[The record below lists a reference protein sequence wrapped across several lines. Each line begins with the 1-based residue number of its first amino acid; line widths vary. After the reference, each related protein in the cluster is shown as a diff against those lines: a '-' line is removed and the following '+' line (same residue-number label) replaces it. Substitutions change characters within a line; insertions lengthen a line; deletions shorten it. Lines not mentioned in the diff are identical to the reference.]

1 MSAEVRVACRI
12 NIEDFEGPLDL
23 LLFLIR
29 RDELD
34 VTTINVAE
42 VADQYLEY
50 IRKTEELNLDIAG
63 EYLVMAATLTR
74 MKSRLLLP
82 VERALM
88 EDSEDPMQSLMR
100 HLVLYKAFK
109 EVALELRDS
118 ESVWREVF
126 TPPGERDRY
135 EEELVEFDPGQTS
148 LMDLLL
154 ALENMTEKN
163 APPPQHRVNK
173 PLLSFS
179 ECVNTLN
186 RLLPV
191 AGGTIDFSTALGESA
206 DGAIVVSFFV
216 AVLELVKRG
225 WLSTEQS
232 YPFSD
237 IIMKREEKRWEM
249 NA

>member
-1 MSAEVRVACRI
+1 MSADIQKACRI

-34 VTTINVAE
+34 VTTIHVAE
-42 VADQYLEY
+42 VADQYLKY
-50 IRKTEELNLDIAG
+50 IREAEDLNLDIAG

-74 MKSRLLLP
+74 MKSRMLLP

-88 EDSEDPMQSLMR
+88 EDTEDSMETLMR

-109 EVALELRDS
+109 EVASDLREN
-118 ESVWREVF
+118 ESIWRDVF
-126 TPPGERDRY
+126 APPGERARY
-135 EEELVEFDPGQTS
+135 EEDITEIDPGQTS
-148 LMDLLL
+148 LLDLLL

-163 APPPQHRVNK
+163 APPPRHQIHK
-173 PLLSFS
+173 PLLSLT
-179 ECVNTLN
+179 ECVSVLDN
-186 RLLPV
+186 LLPGNATKHFRDAV
-191 AGGTIDFSTALGESA
+191 GENA
-206 DGAIVVSFFV
+206 DQAIVVSFFV

-225 WLSTEQS
+225 WLTTEQS
-232 YPFSD
+232 YPFAN
-237 IIMKREEKRWEM
+237 ITMKRKEERWEM

>member
-1 MSAEVRVACRI
+1 MSADNQRACRI

-34 VTTINVAE
+34 VTTIHVAE

-50 IRKTEELNLDIAG
+50 IRDAEDLNLDIAG

-88 EDSEDPMQSLMR
+88 EETEDPMETLMR

-109 EVALELRDS
+109 EVASELRES
-118 ESVWREVF
+118 ESIWRDVF
-126 TPPGERDRY
+126 APPGERERY
-135 EEELVEFDPGQTS
+135 GENILEADSGQTS
-148 LMDLLL
+148 LLDLLI

-163 APPPQHRVNK
+163 APPPRHTIHK
-173 PLLSFS
+173 PLLSLTQ
-179 ECVNTLN
+179 CVHILN
-186 RLLPV
+186 DLLPV
-191 AGGTIDFSTALGESA
+191 NTTRDFRDAVGENA
-206 DGAIVVSFFV
+206 DEATVVSLFV
-216 AVLELVKRG
+216 AILELVKRG
-225 WLSTEQS
+225 WLIAEQN
-232 YPFSD
+232 YPFAD
-237 IIMKREEKRWEM
+237 ITIKRKEERWEI

>member
-1 MSAEVRVACRI
+1 MSADVREACRI

-34 VTTINVAE
+34 VTTINVSE

-50 IRKTEELNLDIAG
+50 IRDTEELNLDIAG

-82 VERALM
+82 VERTLM
-88 EDSEDPMQSLMR
+88 EDNEDPMQSLMR

-126 TPPGERDRY
+126 TPPGERERY
-135 EEELVEFDPGQTS
+135 EEEIVEFDPGQTS

-163 APPPQHRVNK
+163 APPPKHRVHK
-173 PLLSFS
+173 PLLSLS
-179 ECVNTLN
+179 ECVHTLN
-186 RLLPV
+186 RLLP
-191 AGGTIDFSTALGESA
+191 GRGTIGFSAAVGENA
-206 DGAIVVSFFV
+206 DGAVVVSFFV

-237 IIMKREEKRWEM
+237 IVMKRKEKRWEV

>member
-1 MSAEVRVACRI
+1 MSADVRAACRI

-34 VTTINVAE
+34 VTTISVSE

-50 IRKTEELNLDIAG
+50 IRDTEELNLDIAG

-109 EVALELRDS
+109 EVALELKDS

-126 TPPGERDRY
+126 TPPGERERY
-135 EEELVEFDPGQTS
+135 EEEIVEFDPGQTS
-148 LMDLLL
+148 LMDLLM

-163 APPPQHRVNK
+163 TPPPQHRVRK
-173 PLLSFS
+173 PLLSLS
-179 ECVNTLN
+179 ECVHTLN
-186 RLLPV
+186 RLLP
-191 AGGTIDFSTALGESA
+191 GEGTIGFSTAVGENP
-206 DGAIVVSFFV
+206 DGAVVVSFFV

-232 YPFSD
+232 YPLSD
-237 IIMKREEKRWEM
+237 IVMKRKEKRWEV

>member
-1 MSAEVRVACRI
+1 MSAELQRACRI

-34 VTTINVAE
+34 VTVIHVAE

-50 IRKTEELNLDIAG
+50 IRAAEELNLDVAG

-88 EDSEDPMQSLMR
+88 EDSEDPMDTLMR

-109 EVALELRDS
+109 EVASELKES
-118 ESVWREVF
+118 ESIWRDVF
-126 TPPGERDRY
+126 TPPGERERY
-135 EEELVEFDPGQTS
+135 EESAQEIDPGQTS
-148 LMDLLL
+148 LLDLLR
-154 ALENMTEKN
+154 ALENMAEKSI
-163 APPPQHRVNK
+163 PPPEHMVRK
-173 PLLSFS
+173 PLLSLS
-179 ECVNTLN
+179 QCVAALDK
-186 RLLPV
+186 LLSSKEKKYFREIV
-191 AGGTIDFSTALGESA
+191 GEKA
-206 DGAIVVSFFV
+206 DHAVLVSFFV
-216 AVLELVKRG
+216 TILELVRRG
-225 WLSTEQS
+225 WLETQQS
-232 YPFSD
+232 YPFAKIAMSR
-237 IIMKREEKRWEM
+237 KEERWEM